1 MDWNLEDEETKS
13 KDKSPTSKKET
24 LSQETPARLDNALN
38 EIFEKP
44 EGKYYFG
51 MFLSKQDKLHVAA
64 FRNVVNTDKDFD
76 FETEW

>member
-1 MDWNLEDEETKS
+1 M
-13 KDKSPTSKKET
+13 
-24 LSQETPARLDNALN
+24 ALN